1 MVHEG
6 DVPMIG
12 EDLELFSLRTIQR
25 IAEKSRQ
32 KALAAACAVKGEK
45 IGEYSDIKYEQSEID
60 EEISTSS
67 EEDMDM
73 EDDATEE
80 KKATD
85 KGIEIVKMKSQ
96 EMMEED
102 DGLDGLLDDE
112 EDEEE
117 EGKRKKYFK
126 KIKYFLPSLF
136 LR

>member
-67 EEDMDM
+67 EEEEEDMDM

-85 KGIEIVKMKSQ
+85 KGIEIVKIKSQ

-117 EGKRKKYFK
+117 EGK
-126 KIKYFLPSLF
+126 
-136 LR
+136 